1 MHGRRRLCLVFPP
14 KGLKYTPPKLT
25 CGGCAAARPIQTM
38 IVASWA
44 PTAKMINAPQQNTLS
59 QQMQF
64 QLLKPTLCS
73 QRFLQLTAE
82 ALNVKGAPHKTYKT
96 QYQVDGNR
104 GQIDAKINRCQDRK
118 QQSEIITKSSNKEI
132 LSPMPGTFYSA
143 SSPDAT
149 PFIKDGDKVS
159 KGDSLCII
167 EAMKIMNEIE
177 AEESGTIVKFL
188 VDDGSAVDYNQPLFL
203 IDPS

>member
-1 MHGRRRLCLVFPP
+1 MWQDKLKEVIYILENSNMNEIDVTFWGRRFRVVKSAGVNINTDSQKVSNTSNDQSDNNNPQ
-14 KGLKYTPPKLT
+14 KSDNIKKT
-25 CGGCAAARPIQTM
+25 
-38 IVASWA
+38 AS
-44 PTAKMINAPQQNTLS
+44 
-59 QQMQF
+59 
-64 QLLKPTLCS
+64 
-73 QRFLQLTAE
+73 
-82 ALNVKGAPHKTYKT
+82 
-96 QYQVDGNR
+96 
-104 GQIDAKINRCQDRK
+104 
-118 QQSEIITKSSNKEI
+118 KEI

-143 SSPDAT
+143 SSPDSS
-149 PFIKDGDKVS
+149 PFVKEGDKVS

>member
-1 MHGRRRLCLVFPP
+1 MWQDKLKEVIYILENSNMNEIDVTFWGRRFRV
-14 KGLKYTPPKLT
+14 
-25 CGGCAAARPIQTM
+25 
-38 IVASWA
+38 
-44 PTAKMINAPQQNTLS
+44 
-59 QQMQF
+59 
-64 QLLKPTLCS
+64 
-73 QRFLQLTAE
+73 
-82 ALNVKGAPHKTYKT
+82 VKSAG
-96 QYQVDGNR
+96 V
-104 GQIDAKINRCQDRK
+104 KINTDSQTVSSASND
-118 QQSEIITKSSNKEI
+118 QSDNNNSQKTENIKKTASKEI

-143 SSPDAT
+143 SSPDSS
-149 PFIKDGDKVS
+149 PFVKEGDNVS